1 MTLDEAIEFCNEK
14 SKNIKLRTEP
24 QTFEQISEWLELLQ
38 YYEQGMEDIPSESGV
53 LPKDVYSAGYNKA
66 IDDFVEKSMEKFT
79 KYDLEHGYPCIA
91 DIKVILRDI
100 AEQLKGGGMDG

>member
-1 MTLDEAIEFCNEK
+1 MVEMQSARLKRADVTRHLLEARDF
-14 SKNIKLRTEP
+14 SRVRLH
-24 QTFEQISEWLELLQ
+24 
-38 YYEQGMEDIPSESGV
+38 
-53 LPKDVYSAGYNKA
+53 
-66 IDDFVEKSMEKFT
+66 DFVEKSMEKFT